1 MLTMQAM
8 MQVTQKGSTDA
19 FQQLVAHFGMT
30 SKQQQQ
36 QLTSSIYYSNRNS
49 YSGKLLIGCDHGQQ
63 IALNKDCF
71 TVINGII
78 AQNSAEIVAGYAP
91 IQMEPV

>member
-1 MLTMQAM
+1 MLTTQAM
-8 MQVTQKGSTDA
+8 MQVTKKGSTDA
-19 FQQLVAHFGMT
+19 FQYLVAHFGMI

-36 QLTSSIYYSNRNS
+36 QLTFSIYYSNRIS
-49 YSGKLLIGCDHGQQ
+49 YSGKLLIGCNHGQQ

-78 AQNSAEIVAGYAP
+78 TQNSAKIGAGYAP
-91 IQMEPV
+91 IQMEPM